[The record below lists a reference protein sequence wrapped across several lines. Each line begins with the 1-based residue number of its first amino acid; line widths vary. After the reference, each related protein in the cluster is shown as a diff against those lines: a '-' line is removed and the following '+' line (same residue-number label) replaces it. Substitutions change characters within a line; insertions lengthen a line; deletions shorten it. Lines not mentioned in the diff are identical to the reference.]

1 MIQKLYKLLKQVMT
15 RAEKRSF
22 HREDVALS
30 FEMILLEKAV
40 PHKKKDKLQLE
51 IVFFLRNF

>member
-1 MIQKLYKLLKQVMT
+1 MT